1 MRKLVILAVLAGAVP
16 AARADVGLGLFVGRP
31 TGLDLKLGLAPRSG
45 LDIVLGWDTF
55 RDGRD
60 LYAHVTYLATLV
72 VAHGQS
78 VIVPLRLG
86 IGGAI
91 YGGEPNFAVRAPLE
105 IGFRFRSAPVEL
117 YGEIAARLELANRPG
132 DPDFWL
138 DGGVGFRI
146 YF

>member
-1 MRKLVILAVLAGAVP
+1 MRTLVIFAVLAVAAP
-16 AARADVGLGLFVGRP
+16 AARADVGIGLFVGRP

-45 LDIVLGWDTF
+45 IDIVLGWDTF

-60 LYAHVTYLATLV
+60 LYAHVTYLATLFV
-72 VAHGQS
+72 GHGQS

-86 IGGAI
+86 IGAAV
-91 YGGEPNFAVRAPLE
+91 YGGDPDVAVRAPFE

-117 YGEIAARLELANRPG
+117 YGEIAARLEVANRPG
-132 DPDFWL
+132 DPDLWL